1 MGGTA
6 VIVLDGE
13 RGPVGNQPLPAWLLG
28 RPARFCVAPRTVLTG
43 EPTTPQRLPGCKA
56 EEGACFGAAASRW
69 TPKALIGGELPV
81 GPADEPSR
89 WRHLFSSSPRGLLLP
104 STARASKMKWR
115 RIVIFAISQAQ
126 LPVTDAIPILGLTD
140 PRLCYVL
147 DGFLFIYAVVM
158 TALFVKA
165 KLSQASEPQLRP
177 GQDDVYNKLSR
188 GQRDEYDVLGAKRG
202 ADPELGGRHQQRR
215 KNPQDTVYTSL
226 QKDKMGEAY
235 SEIGMKGEQQRRRGK
250 GNEGVYQGLSTATK
264 DTYDALQMHPL
275 PPR

>member
-1 MGGTA
+1 MNKKGNPKHQYQEGKPQPS
-6 VIVLDGE
+6 V
-13 RGPVGNQPLPAWLLG
+13 RGCEGRGSRQVDSESPHRSEPLP
-28 RPARFCVAPRTVLTG
+28 VAATHQHSP
-43 EPTTPQRLPGCKA
+43 
-56 EEGACFGAAASRW
+56 
-69 TPKALIGGELPV
+69 
-81 GPADEPSR
+81 
-89 WRHLFSSSPRGLLLP
+89 WRSFFSFFFFFFSLVP
-104 STARASKMKWR
+104 STGKMKWR
-115 RIVIFAISQAQ
+115 RIAILATLQAQ
-126 LPVTDAIPILGLTD
+126 LPATDAASVLGLTD

-165 KLSQASEPQLRP
+165 KLSQASEPQLRA

-188 GQRDEYDVLGAKRG
+188 TRRDDYDVLGGKRG

-235 SEIGMKGEQQRRRGK
+235 SEIGMKGEQRRRGK
-250 GNEGVYQGLSTATK
+250 GNEGLYQGLSAATK
-264 DTYDALQMHPL
+264 DTYDALQMQPL

>member
-1 MGGTA
+1 MNNKGNPKPQYQEGKPQPSAEA
-6 VIVLDGE
+6 VK
-13 RGPVGNQPLPAWLLG
+13 
-28 RPARFCVAPRTVLTG
+28 T
-43 EPTTPQRLPGCKA
+43 
-56 EEGACFGAAASRW
+56 EEAGRW
-69 TPKALIGGELPV
+69 TPEALIGGEPLPV
-81 GPADEPSR
+81 AAALQHSLQR
-89 WRHLFSSSPRGLLLP
+89 SLLIIFFFFLFSFSPVPGGVRPG
-104 STARASKMKWR
+104 RMKWR
-115 RIVIFAISQAQ
+115 KIAILVTLQAQ
-126 LPVTDAIPILGLTD
+126 LPATDAASVLGLTD

-147 DGFLFIYAVVM
+147 DGFLFIYAVIM

-188 GQRDEYDVLGAKRG
+188 APRDDYDVLGGKRG

-250 GNEGVYQGLSTATK
+250 GHEGLYQGLSAATK
-264 DTYDALQMHPL
+264 DTYDALQMQPL

>member
-1 MGGTA
+1 MWCAHIKRHLRFMNGG
-6 VIVLDGE
+6 E
-13 RGPVGNQPLPAWLLG
+13 EGNDTKGNPKHQYQECKPQPA
-28 RPARFCVAPRTVLTG
+28 
-43 EPTTPQRLPGCKA
+43 K
-56 EEGACFGAAASRW
+56 EGACFGAAASRW

-81 GPADEPSR
+81 ELADEQSP
-89 WRHLFSSSPRGLLLP
+89 WRCLFSAPVDSLP
-104 STARASKMKWR
+104 ITARASKMKWR
-115 RIVIFAISQAQ
+115 RIVIFAILQAQ
-126 LPVTDAIPILGLTD
+126 LPVADAVPILGLTD
-140 PRLCYVL
+140 PRLCYLL
-147 DGFLFIYAVVM
+147 DGFLFIYAIVI

-165 KLSQASEPQLRP
+165 KLSQTSELQLQP
-177 GQDDVYNKLSR
+177 GQDDLYNKLSR

-215 KNPQDTVYTSL
+215 RNPQDTVYTSL

-264 DTYDALQMHPL
+264 DTYDALQMQPL

>member
-1 MGGTA
+1 ME
-6 VIVLDGE
+6 D
-13 RGPVGNQPLPAWLLG
+13 
-28 RPARFCVAPRTVLTG
+28 
-43 EPTTPQRLPGCKA
+43 
-56 EEGACFGAAASRW
+56 AAS
-69 TPKALIGGELPV
+69 V
-81 GPADEPSR
+81 
-89 WRHLFSSSPRGLLLP
+89 
-104 STARASKMKWR
+104 
-115 RIVIFAISQAQ
+115 
-126 LPVTDAIPILGLTD
+126 LGLTD

-165 KLSQASEPQLRP
+165 KLSQASAPQLPP

-188 GQRDEYDVLGAKRG
+188 TPRDDYDVLGGKRR

-250 GNEGVYQGLSTATK
+250 GHEGLYQQPRTLMMLSKCSLCPPAK
-264 DTYDALQMHPL
+264 DFSRQDSLFQAVKGGKLRSAPQRVLINITQ
-275 PPR
+275 PPEG